1 MKKLLLTMNEVL
13 ELGPALEFAGQAAR
27 RRAKGL
33 EETAELCA
41 QENAV
46 EAAARAAASCR
57 AKAETLEGILRKVN
71 AALIAPDEEEDA

>member
-13 ELGPALEFAGQAAR
+13 ELGTALEFAGKATR

-57 AKAETLEGILRKVN
+57 VKAETLEGILRKVN
-71 AALIAPDEEEDA
+71 AALIAPDEEEEA

>member
-13 ELGPALEFAGQAAR
+13 ELGTALEFAGKDTR

-57 AKAETLEGILRKVN
+57 VKAETLEGILRKVN
-71 AALIAPDEEEDA
+71 AALIAPDEEEEA